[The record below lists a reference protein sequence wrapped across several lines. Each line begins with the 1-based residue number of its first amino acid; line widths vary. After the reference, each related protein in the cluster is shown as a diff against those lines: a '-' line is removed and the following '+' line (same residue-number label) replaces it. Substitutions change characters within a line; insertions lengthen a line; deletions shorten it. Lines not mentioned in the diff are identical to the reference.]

1 MQPAIDT
8 TRLDLEFVT
17 FCTGGQNFSLDIS
30 QVREIR
36 RWSPVSSLPHA
47 PEEVLGVM
55 NLRGSVIPIYDL
67 AARFGL
73 PRTPHNERNVVV
85 VAAHGGKTLGLLV
98 ESVSE
103 ILSVRS
109 EDIQTPPDTRGD
121 SGRQAITGI
130 ITTDEGMSRVIDLGA
145 VIGVGG
151 KAVL

>member
-1 MQPAIDT
+1 MQPAIDAA
-8 TRLDLEFVT
+8 RQDLEFVT
-17 FCTGGQNFSLDIS
+17 FCTGGQNFSLDIA

-85 VAAHGGKTLGLLV
+85 VATHAGKTLGLLV

-103 ILSVRS
+103 ILSVR
-109 EDIQTPPDTRGD
+109 EAEIQTPPEMRGEA
-121 SGRQAITGI
+121 GRLAITGI
-130 ITTDEGMSRVIDLGA
+130 VTTDEGMSRVIDLGA
-145 VIGVGG
+145 VIAVGG
-151 KAVL
+151 KALL